1 MLKEFEIFLTRAFKS
16 HKIYIRLRVV
26 HQSLLTFVCSIPNWL
41 LEEITEYVKKNKDH
55 LISEGVVEVTIDSAV
70 IFNVV
75 CEICNLIVFTYF

>member
-16 HKIYIRLRVV
+16 HNICIRLRVV

-41 LEEITEYVKKNKDH
+41 LEEITKYVKKNKDH
-55 LISEGVVEVTIDSAV
+55 LISEGVVEVTIDSFV

-75 CEICNLIVFTYF
+75 SKKCNLIGIFT